1 MIRMTLE
8 DGLVLLGFVALSGL
22 VATSG
27 ILFKPGPWY
36 VGLRKPGWTPPNLAF
51 PIVWSILY
59 LLIAVSGWLVWR
71 AAGWPAGAFTLFGIQ
86 MILNFLWS
94 WLFFGLRKP
103 LLALADIGLLAL
115 AVAATAFAFAP
126 YSRTAAWLLL
136 PYLAWVCVAFGLN
149 FSVWRLNRDRGV
161 FA

>member
-71 AAGWPAGAFTLFGIQ
+71 AAG
-86 MILNFLWS
+86 S
-94 WLFFGLRKP
+94 
-103 LLALADIGLLAL
+103 
-115 AVAATAFAFAP
+115 
-126 YSRTAAWLLL
+126 
-136 PYLAWVCVAFGLN
+136 
-149 FSVWRLNRDRGV
+149 
-161 FA
+161 